1 MRIKNAK
8 KKKKQDQ
15 LKKGM
20 QCFIC
25 KYYSSAVFLLNV
37 MFLAAIFGQS
47 VNRQIYLYSLH
58 IAPST

>member
-1 MRIKNAK
+1 MMRENAT
-8 KKKKQDQ
+8 KKQDR
-15 LKKGM
+15 LRKGM

-47 VNRQIYLYSLH
+47 VNR
-58 IAPST
+58 

>member
-1 MRIKNAK
+1 MRKKNA
-8 KKKKQDQ
+8 KKQDQ

-47 VNRQIYLYSLH
+47 VNR
-58 IAPST
+58 

>member
-1 MRIKNAK
+1 MRK
-8 KKKKQDQ
+8 KKCKKQDQ